1 MRLARIVALTAIFAA
16 PTVLCAQTTAAEQD
30 SVKSA
35 LIHMKSDLRNLVVAQ
50 EAYFADHA
58 AYAAQMDGLRFRPST
73 AVTVT
78 LTATQN
84 SAWGGEARSAL
95 LPGVVCGIYVNLAEQ
110 YRPKVS
116 VETHASEGEPTCMN
130 TKDKP

>member
-1 MRLARIVALTAIFAA
+1 MRLARMLALAGLLAA
-16 PTVLCAQTTAAEQD
+16 PTVLCAQTAEQD

-35 LIHMKSDLRNLVVAQ
+35 LIQMKSDLRNLVVAQ
-50 EAYFADHA
+50 EAYYADHS
-58 AYAAQMDGLRFRPST
+58 AYAAEVEGLKFRPST

-84 SAWGGEARSAL
+84 NAWAGEARSAL

-116 VETHASEGEPTCMN
+116 VQTHASEGEPTCMN
-130 TKDKP
+130 VKDKP